1 MSRDAN
7 DLPAVCFLLGLPR
20 SGTTLLSHLLQQHP
34 DIMAPPE
41 PWLMLALEAFGR
53 VDHRH
58 PAGASLIQDATSEF
72 LGRIDHTIVSRAFAD
87 TAYGQYLA
95 AASKRTFIDKTP
107 RYWMVLD
114 FLDSLYPEAP
124 HILLFRNPYA
134 VAASLKSTWGIPL
147 VPESWPPAS
156 LSDLSD
162 LVLSLPPD
170 IASSL
175 ADLVLGLPA
184 LAAHRGRRQTQV
196 VRYEHLVAR
205 PDEEIRRVIAGLGYD
220 PTGIASATM
229 EQPEYLR
236 SSRFGDRKIL
246 ERKAVDD
253 RSVHTWQTELSIQ
266 EMQAITD
273 AIGAELLIELGY
285 EQELQHVQQAGIVD
299 RGRAVT
305 EQYRQVFRTW
315 WDSRRP

>member
-1 MSRDAN
+1 M
-7 DLPAVCFLLGLPR
+7 
-20 SGTTLLSHLLQQHP
+20 LQQHP
-34 DIMAPPE
+34 DIVAPPE
-41 PWLMLALEAFGR
+41 PWLMLALEAFGT

-58 PAGASLIQDATSEF
+58 PAGASLIQDATSDF
-72 LGRIDHTIVSRAFAD
+72 SGRIDRTIVSRAFAD
-87 TAYGQYLA
+87 AAYGQYLA
-95 AASKRTFIDKTP
+95 AAGKRTFVDKTP

-124 HILLFRNPYA
+124 HILLLRNPYA

-156 LSDLSD
+156 LSDLSN
-162 LVLSLPPD
+162 LMLILPPD

-184 LAAHRGRRQTQV
+184 LAAHRSRRQTQV
-196 VRYEHLVAR
+196 VRYELLVAG

-220 PTGIASATM
+220 PTGITSATM

-253 RSVHTWQTELSIQ
+253 RSVYTWQTELSIQ

-285 EQELQHVQQAGIVD
+285 EQELRSFSKLGSW
-299 RGRAVT
+299 T
-305 EQYRQVFRTW
+305 EVG
-315 WDSRRP
+315 P

>member
-1 MSRDAN
+1 
-7 DLPAVCFLLGLPR
+7 
-20 SGTTLLSHLLQQHP
+20 
-34 DIMAPPE
+34 
-41 PWLMLALEAFGR
+41 MLAVEAFGR

-72 LGRIDHTIVSRAFAD
+72 LGRIDRNIVSRAFAD
-87 TAYGQYLA
+87 AAYGQYLA
-95 AASKRTFIDKTP
+95 AAGKRTFIDKTP

-124 HILLFRNPYA
+124 HILLLRNPYA

-156 LSDLSD
+156 LSCLYD
-162 LVLSLPPD
+162 LVLRLPPD

-175 ADLVLGLPA
+175 ADLVLGLPT
-184 LAAHRGRRQTQV
+184 LAAYRDRRQTQV
-196 VRYEHLVAR
+196 VRYELLVAR

-220 PTGIASATM
+220 PTCIASATM
-229 EQPEYLR
+229 EQAEYLR

-246 ERKAVDD
+246 ERTAVDD

-273 AIGAELLIELGY
+273 AVGAELLIELGY
-285 EQELQHVQQAGIVD
+285 EQELRHVKQAGIVD

-305 EQYRQVFRTW
+305 EEYRQVFRTW

>member
-1 MSRDAN
+1 
-7 DLPAVCFLLGLPR
+7 
-20 SGTTLLSHLLQQHP
+20 
-34 DIMAPPE
+34 
-41 PWLMLALEAFGR
+41 
-53 VDHRH
+53 
-58 PAGASLIQDATSEF
+58 
-72 LGRIDHTIVSRAFAD
+72 
-87 TAYGQYLA
+87 
-95 AASKRTFIDKTP
+95 
-107 RYWMVLD
+107 MVLD

-124 HILLFRNPYA
+124 HILLLRNPYA

-156 LSDLSD
+156 LSDLSN
-162 LVLSLPPD
+162 LMLILPPD

-184 LAAHRGRRQTQV
+184 LAAHRSRRQTQV
-196 VRYEHLVAR
+196 VRYELLVAG

-220 PTGIASATM
+220 PTGITSATM

-253 RSVHTWQTELSIQ
+253 RSVYTWQTELSIQ

-285 EQELQHVQQAGIVD
+285 EQELRSFSKLGSW
-299 RGRAVT
+299 T
-305 EQYRQVFRTW
+305 EVG
-315 WDSRRP
+315 P